1 MSVLLI
7 MVAVITIVVILLVV
21 ILANVMMD
29 LHQQTMENNV
39 LVSGCRK
46 VVTGSTTVFKTL
58 MSVFL
63 LMEDVSKFV

>member
-1 MSVLLI
+1 
-7 MVAVITIVVILLVV
+7 MVVVITIVVILLVV

-46 VVTGSTTVFKTL
+46 VIKNGSTTVF
-58 MSVFL
+58 
-63 LMEDVSKFV
+63 

>member
-7 MVAVITIVVILLVV
+7 MVVVITIVVILLVV

-39 LVSGCRK
+39 LVCGCRK
-46 VVTGSTTVFKTL
+46 VVTGSTTVF
-58 MSVFL
+58 
-63 LMEDVSKFV
+63 